1 MSVFRNLPVRS
12 YRHNAAETD
21 MLKLSVN
28 PTMGILTNSSALFI
42 TILDNSD
49 NSEPKNRA
57 IFPLCKFKSCKRQ
70 SFVCGVVVTILKPSF
85 F

>member
-1 MSVFRNLPVRS
+1 
-12 YRHNAAETD
+12 
-21 MLKLSVN
+21 
-28 PTMGILTNSSALFI
+28 LTNSSALFI